1 MPSVWTRSSD
11 ELHKE
16 YIANTEAFYRSTGRA
31 SAAELDDFMRK
42 CALGLW
48 KNSSSVAQSHV
59 DAYNALYSKGREA
72 PWRSLRL
79 RLKPIRAKLQPRRP
93 QRNKRR
99 TA

>member
-72 PWRSLRL
+72 PETLLWAWR
-79 RLKPIRAKLQPRRP
+79 P
-93 QRNKRR
+93 
-99 TA
+99 